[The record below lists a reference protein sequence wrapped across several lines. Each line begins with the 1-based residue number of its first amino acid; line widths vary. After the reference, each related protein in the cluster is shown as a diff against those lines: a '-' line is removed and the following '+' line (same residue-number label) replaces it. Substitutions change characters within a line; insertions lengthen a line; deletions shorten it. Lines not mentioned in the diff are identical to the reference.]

1 MIFAID
7 IGNTNITFGC
17 IDDKKV
23 YFTERV
29 SSDHNKTPFEYA
41 IIFQNI
47 LDFQKITCEQIEG
60 SIISSVVPSIGDTV
74 AQAVTRV
81 LGRSPLVVGPG
92 VKTGLNILIENPAQL
107 GADLVVGAVAAL
119 EKYPCPMIIFDMGT
133 ATTVSVIDKNRNFLG
148 GMIAPGIRAAAQAMS
163 QTTAQ
168 LPDISPAIPKHVIGR
183 NTIECMRGG
192 LIFGNAAMMDGLID
206 RINDEL
212 GAQATVIATGGMA
225 RYVIPSCRRKV
236 IYDDDLLLFG
246 LYLIYKKNV

>member
-17 IDDKKV
+17 IDDKNV

-29 SSDHNKTPFEYA
+29 SSDHNKTPFEYS
-41 IIFQNI
+41 IIFQSI
-47 LDFQKITCEQIEG
+47 LDFQKITCDQIEG

-81 LGRSPLVVGPG
+81 LGKAPLVVGPG

-107 GADLVVGAVAAL
+107 GADLVVAAVGAL

-148 GMIAPGIRAAAQAMS
+148 GMIAPGLRAAAMAMS
-163 QTTAQ
+163 SSTAQ
-168 LPDISPAIPKHVIGR
+168 LPDISLDIPKRVIGR
-183 NTIECMRGG
+183 NTVECMRGG
-192 LIFGNAAMMDGLID
+192 LIFGNAAMMDGLVD

-212 GAQATVIATGGMA
+212 GAKCTVVATGGMA
-225 RYVIPSCRRKV
+225 RYVIPSCRHE
-236 IYDDDLLLFG
+236 IEYDNDLLLSG